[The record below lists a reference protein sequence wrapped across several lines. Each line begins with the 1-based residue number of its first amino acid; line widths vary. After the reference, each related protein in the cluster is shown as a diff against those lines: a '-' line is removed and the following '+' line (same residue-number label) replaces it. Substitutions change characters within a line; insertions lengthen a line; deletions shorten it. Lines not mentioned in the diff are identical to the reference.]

1 MLDTKGGVVDAAAM
15 QALKSVPEL
24 VARLRKLSE
33 KFGSKA
39 ALARKLDVSRQ
50 AVDQWLNGKTTPST
64 EIAIKV
70 MNLE

>member
-1 MLDTKGGVVDAAAM
+1 MLDTSGRLIEDAAM

-24 VARLRKLSE
+24 VARLKKLSK

-64 EIAIKV
+64 DIAIKV